1 LGLLKVFEIKKG
13 AGVMKKKMPSKK
25 ETNVYQCCICEDES
39 EEFQVC
45 CGHPMMI
52 VQSEQEE
59 ILDL

>member
-1 LGLLKVFEIKKG
+1 
-13 AGVMKKKMPSKK
+13 MKKKMPSKK